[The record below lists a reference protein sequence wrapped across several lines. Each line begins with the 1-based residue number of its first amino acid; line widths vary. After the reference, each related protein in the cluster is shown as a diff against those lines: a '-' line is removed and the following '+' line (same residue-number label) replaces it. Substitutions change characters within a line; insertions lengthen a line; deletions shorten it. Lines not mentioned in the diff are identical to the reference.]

1 MDDMTLLQYINM
13 YKKPLDEDSMGAILQ
28 LIEVAVEKKKKKSKI
43 GMPAKATK
51 TKKKEASQK
60 G

>member
-1 MDDMTLLQYINM
+1 M